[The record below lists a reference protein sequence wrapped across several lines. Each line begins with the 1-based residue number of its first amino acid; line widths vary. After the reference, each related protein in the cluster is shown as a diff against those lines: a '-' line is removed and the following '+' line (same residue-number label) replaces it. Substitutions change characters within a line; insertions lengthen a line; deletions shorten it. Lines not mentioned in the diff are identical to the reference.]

1 LFLWLL
7 VPAIFLPYLANSTGW
22 LVTEMGRQPWI
33 IYGVMKTESG
43 VSPILT
49 GESVLISLVAF
60 TLVYGALMIV
70 DIYLLAKYARHAP
83 EEIKVGAY

>member
-1 LFLWLL
+1 
-7 VPAIFLPYLANSTGW
+7 
-22 LVTEMGRQPWI
+22 
-33 IYGVMKTESG
+33 MKTESG

-49 GESVLISLVAF
+49 GESVLISLVLF

-83 EEIKVGAY
+83 EETKVGTY